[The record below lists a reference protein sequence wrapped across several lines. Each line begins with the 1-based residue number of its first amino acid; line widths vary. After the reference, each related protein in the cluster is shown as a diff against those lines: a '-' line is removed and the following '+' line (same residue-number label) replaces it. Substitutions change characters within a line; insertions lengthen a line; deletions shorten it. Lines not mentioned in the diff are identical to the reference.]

1 MAKVS
6 QEIARQD
13 INKWL
18 DYKKISPKRR
28 DELKEN
34 IDKLVDNVSEGVLI
48 VTDKFELT
56 QDLLFPLGI
65 DGAIK
70 KLTYKPRLKQID
82 ISKKIQGNKGTDV
95 GTYVRSYV
103 CALTD
108 QPAGIIGELD
118 SEDYNIANSIAV
130 FFI

>member
-6 QEIARQD
+6 PEIARQD

-18 DYKKISPKRR
+18 DCKKISTKRR
-28 DELKEN
+28 DELKDN
-34 IDKLVDNVSEGVLI
+34 IDKLVDNVSEGILVLN
-48 VTDKFELT
+48 DKNELI
-56 QDLLFPLGI
+56 QELLFPLGI

-70 KLTYKPRLKQID
+70 KLTYKPRLKQAD

-95 GTYVRSYV
+95 GSYVRSYV

-108 QPAGIIGELD
+108 QPANLIGELD
-118 SEDYNIANSIAV
+118 SEDYNVANSIAV